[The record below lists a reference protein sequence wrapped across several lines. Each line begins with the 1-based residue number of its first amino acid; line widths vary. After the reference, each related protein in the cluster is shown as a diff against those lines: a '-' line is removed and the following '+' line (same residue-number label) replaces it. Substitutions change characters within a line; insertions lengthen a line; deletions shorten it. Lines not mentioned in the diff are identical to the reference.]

1 LLILSNKETSRWDE
15 AKDWLTLKLQFGN
28 PAHEDL
34 ASCLSLSHSSLHT
47 WKQLLDLAGSLST
60 FSRDDSLGKSEL
72 PRLVYQAGA
81 WETAECRVYKRS
93 VIHPIESY
101 GLPVYK
107 KRRDAMKSWQY

>member
-1 LLILSNKETSRWDE
+1 MPG
-15 AKDWLTLKLQFGN
+15 A
-28 PAHEDL
+28 
-34 ASCLSLSHSSLHT
+34 

-60 FSRDDSLGKSEL
+60 FSRNDSLGELKL

-93 VIHPIESY
+93 VIQPIESY
-101 GLPVYK
+101 GLPVCK